1 MFHQKKKNL
10 DILHK
15 PPVYLFL
22 IDTLILIMELKHMK
36 YWEI

>member
-15 PPVYLFL
+15 LPVCLFL
-22 IDTLILIMELKHMK
+22 IDTRMLIIKLKHMK
-36 YWEI
+36 